1 MKVAT
6 WVALSMSVAA
16 WLVSYV
22 PGHRRLEQP
31 LEQPQ
36 DVDVEAECPNGAR
49 TRVRPRLRLPRETWL
64 SELCEEHNCSLNAEV
79 ALDDDRPRPRYV
91 LQGLALLQPGKLYE
105 NIFTAFNKEEQL
117 LWQYFICPLDGFTF
131 QIQDFRACERREIW
145 NAVMLCS
152 SGTVARG
159 TRSTETSGLQAHI
172 FGHL

>member
-6 WVALSMSVAA
+6 WVVLSMSVAA

-36 DVDVEAECPNGAR
+36 DVDVEAERPNGAR

-64 SELCEEHNCSLNAEV
+64 SELCEEHNCSLNAEA

-91 LQGLALLQPGKLYE
+91 L
-105 NIFTAFNKEEQL
+105 
-117 LWQYFICPLDGFTF
+117 
-131 QIQDFRACERREIW
+131 
-145 NAVMLCS
+145 
-152 SGTVARG
+152 
-159 TRSTETSGLQAHI
+159 
-172 FGHL
+172 